1 MSSLSTSDLWH
12 QRIASAKP
20 EDYNQLLYDA
30 VITAEPE
37 HILKLL
43 GLGAMLKSV
52 DDKGNTALHVAA
64 ENGLHKNVQ
73 AITSFIADIEIENEK
88 ERTPLWFA
96 AVKGHMECLT
106 ILLNHPKKPD
116 HHLGETLDRVVELKL
131 PKVADAL
138 LTYLLAQRGME
149 KCEKYGVLIEGG
161 VVNQDVEMIKVFMKH
176 GFSLNGGVTRRDG
189 AGRARYRNEPDLT
202 DLFYESNPIIT
213 AVRKDNLPMVE
224 WLVEKGAIVDIR
236 LFGDELHRYNV
247 VNLLDFAEKRA
258 SPEIVEFLKS
268 EMPAKPLEVD

>member
-1 MSSLSTSDLWH
+1 MSTLSTADVWN

-30 VITAEPE
+30 AITAEPE

-52 DDKGNTALHVAA
+52 DEKGNTALHVAA
-64 ENGLHKNVQ
+64 ENGLDKNVQ

-106 ILLNHPKKPD
+106 VLLKHPKKPD
-116 HHLGETLDRVVELKL
+116 NHLGATLDKVVQLKL
-131 PKVADAL
+131 PEVANAL
-138 LTYLLAQRGME
+138 LTYLLAQRGRE

-161 VVNQDVEMIKVFMKH
+161 VVNQDPEMIKVFMKH
-176 GFSLNGGVTRRDG
+176 GFLLNGGVTRRDG

-202 DLFYESNPIIT
+202 DQYYESNPIIT
-213 AVRKDNLPMVE
+213 AVLKGNFPMVE
-224 WLVEKGAIVDIR
+224 WLVENGANVDIR
-236 LFGDELHRYNV
+236 LFGDEIHRYNV
-247 VNLLDFAEKRA
+247 VSLLEFAEKRA
-258 SPEIVEFLKS
+258 SDEMVEFLKS
-268 EMPAKPLEVD
+268 KMQTKPLEVE